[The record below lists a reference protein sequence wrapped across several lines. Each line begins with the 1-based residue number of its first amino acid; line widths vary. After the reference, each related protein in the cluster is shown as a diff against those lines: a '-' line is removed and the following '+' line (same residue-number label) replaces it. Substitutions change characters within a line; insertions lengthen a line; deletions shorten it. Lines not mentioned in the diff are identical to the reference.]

1 MRVRVATA
9 LGITAVTLLALPACS
24 TDFSDAKPASS
35 SAARAG
41 NPASAGQKETPL
53 SSAALETRLLDH
65 GDLGSG
71 YSRKPERP
79 AQHEDVTV
87 LGCPALNELG
97 GDAATGGSLDF
108 PRQAKASF
116 TYTGSSDSEVS
127 EELYSDTTDK
137 LSDGTSR
144 IFDAMT
150 GCPEYQVLVGSTAI
164 DITTHKTAA
173 PQLGDEQ
180 WSQLLT
186 FSAGGKDSVV
196 KQTAVRSG
204 NVLLVV
210 AGSPALVDRHLDKAH
225 AKATA
230 TR

>member
-1 MRVRVATA
+1 MRVRVSVA
-9 LGITAVTLLALPACS
+9 LGLTAVILLALPACS
-24 TDFSDAKPASS
+24 TDHTEAKPASPS
-35 SAARAG
+35 SAG
-41 NPASAGQKETPL
+41 SGKPASVDNDAPL
-53 SSAALETRLLDH
+53 SSAALEARLLDET
-65 GDLGSG
+65 DLGAD
-71 YSRKPERP
+71 YTRKPERP
-79 AQHEDVTV
+79 SQHDDVTV

-116 TYTGSSDSEVS
+116 TYTGGSDSEVS
-127 EELYSDTTDK
+127 EELYSDTDGK

-150 GCPEYQVLVGSTAI
+150 DCPEYQVLVGGTAI
-164 DITTHKTAA
+164 DITTQKTAA
-173 PQLGDEQ
+173 PQLGDQQ

-186 FSAGGKDSVV
+186 FSAGGKESVV

-204 NVLLVV
+204 NVLLIV

-225 AKATA
+225 AKATPA
-230 TR
+230 H